1 MAGTAVHE
9 HMYHDRYQIDII
21 TRNRFAATENA
32 RRPYRWDS
40 VMPNRTR
47 AGGII

>member
-9 HMYHDRYQIDII
+9 HMYHDGYQIYII

-32 RRPYRWDS
+32 RRADACDS
-40 VMPNRTR
+40 AIADGTPV
-47 AGGII
+47 GGII